1 MWQKVTFIWQLVK
14 TSSMIGPRS
23 SRTLPKGKLAPKKGH
38 GHYLMVCCQTDP
50 LQLSESWWNH
60 YVWEV
65 CLASWWDTTKTA
77 MPEAK
82 IGQQK
87 WPNSSPQQ
95 CLIAHCTTNAQKL
108 NKLGYKVLLHPP
120 YSLDLSPT
128 DYYSSGILTTF
139 CRENAFT
146 TSQRQKILS
155 KSSLNPEA
163 QIFMLWE

>member
-1 MWQKVTFIWQLVK
+1 MTTGEDQLNGWTKKLQNTSQRQTYTKKGSWSLFDGLLPVWSTTTFWILVK
-14 TSSMIGPRS
+14 PLHLWSMFS
-23 SRTLPKGKLAPKKGH
+23 KLMRYK
-38 GHYLMVCCQTDP
+38 
-50 LQLSESWWNH
+50 
-60 YVWEV
+60 
-65 CLASWWDTTKTA
+65 KTA

-82 IGQQK
+82 TGQQK

-95 CLIAHCTTNAQKL
+95 CLIAHCITNAQKL

-120 YSLDLSPT
+120 YLLDLSPT
-128 DYYSSGILTTF
+128 DYYSSSILTTF

-155 KSSLNPEA
+155 KSSSNPEA